1 MLDKFIPIPRAVTLG
16 YLDNV
21 NKKDNTD
28 TSNKLNLLLSED
40 QLQQVPT
47 ERWNHKSEEKNQR
60 EKPCIGQGVF

>member
-21 NKKDNTD
+21 KKKDNTD
-28 TSNKLNLLLSED
+28 TSNKLNLLLSKD

-47 ERWNHKSEEKNQR
+47 ER
-60 EKPCIGQGVF
+60 